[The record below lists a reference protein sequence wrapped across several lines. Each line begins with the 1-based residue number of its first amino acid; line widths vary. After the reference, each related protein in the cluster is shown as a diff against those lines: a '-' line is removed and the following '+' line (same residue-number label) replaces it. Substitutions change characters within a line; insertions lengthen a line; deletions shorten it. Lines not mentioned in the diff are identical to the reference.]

1 MSSKV
6 NSALFDLVGSM
17 TKSEKRYFKLIS
29 SRHTIGEENNYV
41 RIFDYLDKQ
50 VSYSEEQLFEYFKGE
65 VFLNRFSITK
75 KRLYDHILAAL
86 DSFYC
91 TNSVEAQL
99 HKMLHSADILFEK
112 SLYGQCRRLLRSAKK
127 LALKHQFV
135 LLHLEV
141 IEKQKK
147 LLETTGYSL
156 VDESEILDIQKN
168 EAVCMEA
175 LAYNNLLWTIKSEL
189 FIRLSRKGVAR
200 CNDEVSSY
208 QEICKPVLEL
218 KNSYNLNV
226 ETEYLLNHTLSAF
239 YYAVGDLESSLLYL
253 KNNLTLFNSTAKE
266 LAIEDNKQVSVLTN
280 AIYIADKIGAHN
292 EAIKY
297 INQLK
302 KLSAATHENKDMAIK
317 LFSSISSIELSMK
330 LRTGDF
336 ENAIEIA
343 AEIEEKLKLYGD
355 KIIPLRRVFLE
366 FKLAVYHIGTNNFSE
381 ALRWVNN
388 ILNDST
394 LDKTEDIMGF
404 TQLLDLLIH
413 IELNNNQLLPYSL
426 KSTQRFFKTRNRMY
440 SFEKVVLQSIAKM
453 IKCNDQF
460 ETVELWEELYDELT
474 KITNDD
480 TFESVAL
487 DYFDFQSWAEAKLKS
502 KSFDS
507 IIKEKYNKSIKTAS

>member
-6 NSALFDLVGSM
+6 NNALFDLVNSM

-29 SRHTIGEENNYV
+29 SRHTIGEENNYI
-41 RIFDYLDKQ
+41 RIFDYLDKK
-50 VSYSEEQLFEYFKGE
+50 SKYDETQLFQYFKGE

-75 KRLYDHILAAL
+75 KRLYDHILTAL
-86 DSFYC
+86 DAFYC
-91 TNSVEAQL
+91 SNSEEAQL

-127 LALKHQFV
+127 MAQKHQFV

-156 VDESEILDIQKN
+156 VDQSEIEEIENN
-168 EAVCMEA
+168 EAVCMGA
-175 LAYNNLLWTIKSEL
+175 LICNNLLWMVKSEL

-200 CNDEVSSY
+200 SNEEVESY
-208 QEICKPVLEL
+208 REICKPVLDL
-218 KNSYNLNV
+218 KEQSNLNV
-226 ETEYLLNHTLSAF
+226 DTNYLLNHTLSAY
-239 YYAVGDLESSLLYL
+239 YYAIGDLESSLLYL
-253 KNNLTLFNSTAKE
+253 KSNLALFGATSKE

-292 EAIKY
+292 EAITY

-302 KLSAATHENKDMAIK
+302 KLSASTQDNKDMSIK

-330 LRTGDF
+330 LRMGDF
-336 ENAIEIA
+336 VNANAIAE
-343 AEIEEKLKLYGD
+343 EIEEKLNLYGD

-413 IELNNNQLLPYSL
+413 LELDNNQLLPYSL

-440 SFEKVVLQSIAKM
+440 SFEKVLLQSIAKM
-453 IKCNDQF
+453 IKCEDQF
-460 ETVELWEELYDELT
+460 GTVELWEELYEELT
-474 KITNDD
+474 KITSDD

-487 DYFDFQSWAEAKLKS
+487 DYFDFQSWAYAKLKS

-507 IIKEKYNKSIKTAS
+507 IVKEKYNKSIRVAS